1 MKIYVSVVSLL
12 TVWDALFFLFTRKW
26 PSFDT
31 LVERADALEADGV
44 QLLILKGWEAE
55 DIFSSDKICSIE
67 PAWGGFVGDVLFD
80 KNSETIIEEILELR
94 KHGNFPTIHTIDIE
108 SVEGKESFGSLIEIS
123 GKKTKTLETILE
135 ALRAKR
141 PSPRKLVLDT
151 HHVREILPNSSY
163 KEWMPPLWKTFLGY
177 EPKTNKRYV
186 RDDKFRLHYNH
197 VLREAFSAILPRTKV
212 IQVQT
217 RSVWEA
223 TRCMRDVRSIL
234 SYELQLLSEFFI
246 THPQERFMVPI
257 VIEIPPWWGWF
268 SSSFKKRFI
277 TSVRQHLQ

>member
-12 TVWDALFFLFTRKW
+12 TVWDALFFLFKRKW

-67 PAWGGFVGDVLFD
+67 PAWGGFVGEVLFH

-94 KHGNFPTIHTIDIE
+94 KHGNFPTIPTIDIE
-108 SVEGKESFGSLIEIS
+108 SVDGKESFGSLIEIS
-123 GKKTKTLETILE
+123 GKKTKTLETILG
-135 ALRAKR
+135 ALRARK

-151 HHVREILPNSSY
+151 HHIREVLPGSSY
-163 KEWMPPLWKTFLGY
+163 QEWMPPLWKTFLGY
-177 EPKTNKRYV
+177 EPKTISLYAH
-186 RDDKFRLHYNH
+186 DEKFRTYYSHL
-197 VLREAFSAILPRTKV
+197 LTEAFSAILPRTKV

-217 RSVWEA
+217 RSVSEA
-223 TRCMRDVRSIL
+223 MSCIKESTSIL
-234 SYELQLLSEFFI
+234 TYELELLSEFFI
-246 THPQERFMVPI
+246 DHPKERHMIPV

-268 SSSFKKRFI
+268 SSSFKKRFVK
-277 TSVRQHLQ
+277 SVRKYLQ